1 MIPVAYL
8 CVPPVGGLRTFFTNL
23 RNGLAPHGIRLFWLG
38 SGRREA
44 QLAIAGGLY
53 GEAPD
58 GVVVAP
64 ESDDDIARM
73 RALLDYIRDHEIPVV
88 LLNSVPVAVPG
99 GLAFCLPAEVARIFV
114 VHTITP
120 MTYRM
125 ASAVRDYVHC
135 TVAVSPRIQHDL
147 VRQHGFDPQWTVCI
161 PHGVGTPAPDR
172 QYSMQRDG
180 TPLRVL
186 FLGRV
191 EDQAKGVHW
200 LPGILDLAIAAG
212 ANLQL
217 TVAGSGPDLPALS
230 KVVCGRGLAPQV
242 QFVGEIP
249 PDRVPSLLNSHDV
262 FLMPSRFEGLGY
274 VLLEAMAAG
283 CVPVASRLHGVTDF
297 VIDDGCTGFLFP
309 MGSPRAAA
317 ECLARLAWDPGL
329 LSAMSVAARA
339 DVRARF
345 NLAQQTERYAVLIR
359 GVLRAP
365 RPIREQV
372 ALENW
377 SVPRGFRPGW
387 WYWLPLPAK
396 NALRVARERLY
407 LGGRTL
413 R

>member
-1 MIPVAYL
+1 M
-8 CVPPVGGLRTFFTNL
+8 
-23 RNGLAPHGIRLFWLG
+23 LF
-38 SGRREA
+38 
-44 QLAIAGGLY
+44 
-53 GEAPD
+53 
-58 GVVVAP
+58 V
-64 ESDDDIARM
+64 
-73 RALLDYIRDHEIPVV
+73 
-88 LLNSVPVAVPG
+88 
-99 GLAFCLPAEVARIFV
+99 
-114 VHTITP
+114 
-120 MTYRM
+120 
-125 ASAVRDYVHC
+125 
-135 TVAVSPRIQHDL
+135 
-147 VRQHGFDPQWTVCI
+147 
-161 PHGVGTPAPDR
+161 
-172 QYSMQRDG
+172 
-180 TPLRVL
+180 
-186 FLGRV
+186 GRV

-200 LPGILDLAIAAG
+200 LPEILDLAIAAG
-212 ANLQL
+212 ANLRL
-217 TVAGSGPDLPALS
+217 TVAGSGPDLPALR
-230 KVVCGRGLAPQV
+230 KVVCGRGLEPLV
-242 QFVGEIP
+242 QFLGEVS

-262 FLMPSRFEGLGY
+262 FLMPSRFEGFPYG
-274 VLLEAMAAG
+274 LLEAMAAG
-283 CVPVASRLHGVTDF
+283 CVPVASRIHGVTDF
-297 VIDDGCTGFLFP
+297 VVQHGRTGFLFP